1 MIIDLFSLL
10 KAFGL
15 NLKMDKQHPLKCGG
29 STYSPIKGT
38 EDDFTTDCHCQ
49 NGVLSIH
56 KLNRFVTSCYQSIR
70 HCYSN
75 GVYLYLDIHMIKRQY
90 PYLWKDVGQEKAK
103 VGPACHSECIQKCF
117 YVKLTVS
124 SGLYLLL
131 LLCCWDALNIFSSHD
146 YYDTSALC
154 ICWYQIPIQYLPL
167 LMVETLNFIVK
178 QIRISL
184 VELI

>member
-38 EDDFTTDCHCQ
+38 EDDFTTYCHCQ

-75 GVYLYLDIHMIKRQY
+75 GVHLYLDIHMIKRQY

-103 VGPACHSECIQKCF
+103 VGPACHSEFIQKCF
-117 YVKLTVS
+117 YVKL
-124 SGLYLLL
+124 LFPLDCIYCY
-131 LLCCWDALNIFSSHD
+131 CCAVGMHWTFSPPMTIMIHRRCVFFGTKYRSNTSH
-146 YYDTSALC
+146 SWWWKHWIL
-154 ICWYQIPIQYLPL
+154 
-167 LMVETLNFIVK
+167 
-178 QIRISL
+178 
-184 VELI
+184 